1 MSIPTVITPP
11 MSTPLGPPSGLQ
23 VAVVDDEP
31 LARLRI
37 RSLLG
42 QARVPNTVV
51 AEFGESV
58 TALMWLQE
66 QDRLGRSPDLVVLD
80 IQMPGLDGMVLAA
93 RLRDLSRPP
102 AVVFVTAHAEHA
114 LRAFDLAAADYLTK
128 PVRLER
134 LEASL
139 ERVQRL
145 RAALM
150 PSREGESTADPD
162 ADGSDVLVVQ
172 ERGRVERIALGDILY
187 FRAEQK
193 SVLLRTR
200 ADSRLIDDSL
210 TELEGRV
217 GGRFIRV
224 HRNALVSRQA
234 MRALERRADDPDGG
248 EAWAV
253 QVAPTMEWLAV
264 SRRQVSAVR
273 EAMAQQP

>member
-1 MSIPTVITPP
+1 
-11 MSTPLGPPSGLQ
+11 MSTLS
-23 VAVVDDEP
+23 VAIIDDEP

-42 QARVPNTVV
+42 QAGVPNTVV

-58 TALMWLQE
+58 NALHWLQE
-66 QDRLGRSPDLVVLD
+66 QDRVGRSPDLVVLD

-93 RLRDLSRPP
+93 RLREFQLPP

-134 LEASL
+134 LTASL

-145 RAALM
+145 RATLQ
-150 PSREGESTADPD
+150 PVRTEPVDDGE
-162 ADGSDVLVVQ
+162 VLVVQ
-172 ERGRVERIALGDILY
+172 ERGRIERIPLADILY
-187 FRAEQK
+187 FKAEQK
-193 SVLLRTR
+193 AVLLRTTQ
-200 ADSRLIDDSL
+200 DSRLIDDSL

-217 GGRFIRV
+217 GSRFIRI

-234 MRALERRADDPDGG
+234 MKALERRADDPDGG

-253 QVAPTMEWLAV
+253 QVIPTLEWLAV
-264 SRRQVSAVR
+264 SRRQVTAVR
-273 EAMAQQP
+273 EAMAL